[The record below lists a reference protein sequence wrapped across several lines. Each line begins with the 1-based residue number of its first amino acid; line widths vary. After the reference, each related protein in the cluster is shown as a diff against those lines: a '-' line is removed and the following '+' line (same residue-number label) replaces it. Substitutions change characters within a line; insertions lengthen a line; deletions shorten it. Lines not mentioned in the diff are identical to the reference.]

1 MTTLFRVIGGNA
13 DPSEITAAPAPIGML
28 NATVWFPAVVFA
40 EVIASRK
47 EQSASQVPSLVSAIF
62 VTVKVAAWAS
72 EDEPT
77 QSVTAMMKKRA
88 KRTRRHTDELRDRF
102 SENFL

>member
-1 MTTLFRVIGGNA
+1 LRVMAGNA

-28 NATVWFPAVVFA
+28 NATVWFPGVVFA

-47 EQSASQVPSLVSAIF
+47 EQSASQVPSLVSAVF

-72 EDEPT
+72 DNEPT
-77 QSVTAMMKKRA
+77 QSVAATMRKRA
-88 KRTRRHTDELRDRF
+88 KRTRRHTDELCDRLF
-102 SENFL
+102 ENFL